1 MTNNA
6 DRGAGVA
13 INILLTRPQPQSER
27 FAAQLRAAGV
37 TLPITYAPLLK
48 IAAVPF
54 DPSELT
60 DCAGVIFTSENGV
73 NGYIAG
79 NGRTDLPAFC
89 VGPVTLAAA
98 REAGFAPVHEA
109 DGDAVALSHL
119 LTTQRP
125 DTPLCHARGSHVAA
139 NLATSL
145 SAAGMPTREII
156 VYAQHATAL
165 TQDARALLSSETD
178 IIVPIFSPRTARL
191 LQQEWA
197 ALNAPRA
204 RVTALAIS
212 PAAAAPLQAQ
222 DFQQIKVANAPNGA
236 AILALL
242 LQSLAA
248 H

>member
-37 TLPITYAPLLK
+37 NLRITSAPLLK

-54 DPSELT
+54 DPSKLT
-60 DCAGVIFTSENGV
+60 DCTGIIFTSENGV
-73 NGYIAG
+73 NGYLAG

-89 VGPVTLAAA
+89 VGPVTVAAA
-98 REAGFAPVHEA
+98 HEAGFAPVHQA

-125 DTPLCHARGSHVAA
+125 RTPLCHARGSHVAA
-139 NLATSL
+139 HLATSL
-145 SAAGMPTREII
+145 SAAGLPTREVT

-165 TQDARALLSSETD
+165 TVEARALLSGETNV
-178 IIVPIFSPRTARL
+178 IIPVFSPRTARL

-204 RVTALAIS
+204 RVLALAIS
-212 PAAAAPLQAQ
+212 PAAAAPLQGQ
-222 DFQQIKVANAPNGA
+222 GFEQIKVADAPNGT
-236 AILALL
+236 AILSLL